1 MESHIANAN
10 CVRINCFMCRLG
22 LMAIADYVINLQ
34 ILSETRKKNP
44 VIPKHIPATCS
55 VRHFFT
61 HCAAIRSIPKKVK
74 Q

>member
-1 MESHIANAN
+1 
-10 CVRINCFMCRLG
+10 
-22 LMAIADYVINLQ
+22 MAITDYEIDLQ

-44 VIPKHIPATCS
+44 VIPKHIPATCT

-74 Q
+74 

>member
-1 MESHIANAN
+1 
-10 CVRINCFMCRLG
+10 
-22 LMAIADYVINLQ
+22 MAIAEYEINLQ

-44 VIPKHIPATCS
+44 VIPKHIPTTCS
-55 VRHFFT
+55 VRHYFA